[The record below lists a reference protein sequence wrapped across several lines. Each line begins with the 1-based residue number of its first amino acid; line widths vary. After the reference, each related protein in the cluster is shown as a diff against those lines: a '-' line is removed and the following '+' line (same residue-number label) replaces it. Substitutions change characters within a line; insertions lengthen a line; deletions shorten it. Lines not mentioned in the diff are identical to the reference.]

1 MKIELVSKK
10 VNDYKLK
17 EYDINPAI
25 SNLDVLKLFCAYDF
39 IRAKTQKETLFTTY
53 TRFILVEE
61 VKSENKQII
70 EHEDFNFEIK
80 KNNDITYRVK
90 ILEERLS
97 EMTFKE
103 IFELNL
109 PLIDRQYLALKKNKR
124 GFINEISEISLSGFF
139 DVNNNLWDTFFE
151 EKYDVNKK
159 SYILR
164 ELITNI
170 KKYYEVIEDEK
181 NKENNIYKKIRLIN
195 DAMNESKNLNIF
207 KFDTHLNLK
216 FSLSSSSDIYEIFNN
231 FQPSNEI
238 PFFHAKDFNKT
249 INNLIINEDWIKEL
263 VDEDIYFY
271 VRISDYNDMFAKC
284 IFSDI
289 RYVDKTYYFD
299 LNVLIEK
306 SYFESQNQ
314 RFDLFLKIVKYM
326 PDFIVSTDI
335 PYNENIYKGY
345 MYLSLN
351 NFEYIDIP
359 LLQHYFMLDDAISFI
374 MSIDE
379 RSSIFKVRGGL
390 SSYIHLYKKS
400 KTLKEK
406 YDFDGKLNWIYDKIG
421 KLSKT
426 KLNLINVQER
436 GENEFD
442 VLIIKYKKLKIENL
456 ESIMKGILSYISNE
470 KNIETIK
477 KLYNSLL

>member
-1 MKIELVSKK
+1 MKIELDSKK

-17 EYDINPAI
+17 EYDINSALT
-25 SNLDVLKLFCAYDF
+25 NLDVLKLFCANDF
-39 IRAKTQKETLFTTY
+39 IRARTQKESLFTTC
-53 TRFILVEE
+53 TRFIQLEE
-61 VKSENKQII
+61 VKSANKQII
-70 EHEDFNFEIK
+70 KHEDFNFEI
-80 KNNDITYRVK
+80 NTDTIFRVK
-90 ILEERLS
+90 VLEERLS
-97 EMTFKE
+97 EMTYEE
-103 IFELNL
+103 IFSLNL
-109 PLIDRQYLALKKNKR
+109 SLIDRQYLALRKNKR
-124 GFINEISEISLSGFF
+124 GFINEISESSISGFF
-139 DVNNNLWDTFFE
+139 DVNNKLWDTFFE
-151 EKYDVNKK
+151 EKYDVTKK
-159 SYILR
+159 SYVIR

-170 KKYYEVIEDEK
+170 KKYYDNIEYEK
-181 NKENNIYKKIRLIN
+181 KEENKIYKKIRLIN
-195 DAMNESKNLNIF
+195 DAINESKNLNIY

-249 INNLIINEDWIKEL
+249 VNNLVINEDWIKEL

-271 VRISDYNDMFAKC
+271 VRISDYDDKFAKC

-289 RYVDKTYYFD
+289 KYKDKNYFFD

-326 PDFIVSTDI
+326 PDFLVSTDI
-335 PYNENIYKGY
+335 SYSENVYKGY
-345 MYLSLN
+345 MYISLN
-351 NFEYIDIP
+351 EFEYVDIP
-359 LLQHYFMLDDAISFI
+359 LLQHYFMLDDAMSFLL
-374 MSIDE
+374 SIDE

-390 SSYIHLYKKS
+390 SSYIHLYKKP
-400 KTLKEK
+400 KNLKEK

-426 KLNLINVQER
+426 KLNLINVPDR

-442 VLIIKYKKLKIENL
+442 VLIIKYKKLNIENI
-456 ESIMKGILSYISNE
+456 ESLMKGVLSYISQD
-470 KNIETIK
+470 KNIENIK